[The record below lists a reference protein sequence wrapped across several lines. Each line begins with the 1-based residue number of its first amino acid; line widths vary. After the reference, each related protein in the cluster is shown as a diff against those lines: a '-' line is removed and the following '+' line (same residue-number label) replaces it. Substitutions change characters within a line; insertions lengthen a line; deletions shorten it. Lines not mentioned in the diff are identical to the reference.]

1 MMYHLT
7 FQNKGAQQF
16 KKLSNKIKELK
27 YVYKEVKNTF
37 KTIKLSM
44 NKNCKYEI
52 SFKILRMIIKTK
64 VKKYKKVKSMNK
76 IILIR

>member
-27 YVYKEVKNTF
+27 YVKKEDKNKF
-37 KTIKLSM
+37 KMTKLSK
-44 NKNCKYEI
+44 NKNCKYGI
-52 SFKILRMIIKTK
+52 NFKI
-64 VKKYKKVKSMNK
+64 
-76 IILIR
+76 